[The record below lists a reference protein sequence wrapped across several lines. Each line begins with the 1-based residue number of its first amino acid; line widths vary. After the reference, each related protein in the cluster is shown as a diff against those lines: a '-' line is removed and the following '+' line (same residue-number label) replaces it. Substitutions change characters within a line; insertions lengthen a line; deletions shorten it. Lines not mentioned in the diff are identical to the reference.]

1 MKKKKIILIL
11 VAIVLGISS
20 YFLATSL
27 TKSYLD
33 KESKKDTKIDFSEM
47 TKLETSKDISL
58 EKLIK
63 KYNKFLNDNN
73 LGDYVINQKKLD
85 RKESFYEYTTNN
97 ITYVFQVTN
106 KSVDIMTIYYKE
118 ENDITKELIK
128 YALKANN
135 EKLEDGDIAML
146 YDSIINTRNNEEKN
160 GAKISEYYQYKGLE
174 TNLKETIIGNKSI
187 YQFRIGRIKE

>member
-1 MKKKKIILIL
+1 
-11 VAIVLGISS
+11 
-20 YFLATSL
+20 
-27 TKSYLD
+27 
-33 KESKKDTKIDFSEM
+33 M

-85 RKESFYEYTTNN
+85 RKESFYEYTINN

-135 EKLEDGDIAML
+135 EELEDGDIAML